1 MKTGFVYILTN
12 RKDGVLYIGV
22 TNDLA
27 TRIEQH
33 RSGAVSSFTKKYQRH
48 RLVWLEQFEN
58 IHDAREVERRMK
70 AWKRGWKIR
79 RIEEMNPD
87 WDDLALRL

>member
-12 RKDGVLYIGV
+12 RTDGVLYIGV
-22 TNDLA
+22 TDDLA
-27 TRIEQH
+27 NRIEQH
-33 RSGAVSSFTKKYQRH
+33 RSGAVSSFTKKYQCH
-48 RLVWLEQFEN
+48 RLVWFEQFEN

-70 AWKRGWKIR
+70 AWKRAWKIR

-87 WDDLALRL
+87 WDDLALQL